1 MVDCPHNYY
10 KVLLDRY
17 SGVMSQVRVMNRNKV
32 GLIFLSIAAGIAIF
46 TALAHMSCIFLGESC
61 YRSQLAPEAIIQ
73 SAVNGS
79 LLAPLG
85 TTFVSSLF
93 LLCAIYALSAAN
105 IIIKLPL
112 LRTAIYSISTLC
124 ILRGLATI
132 PLWLAYPE
140 MFSSFPI
147 ISGAIWFISG
157 VLILL
162 GFRFRQAVAT

>member
-1 MVDCPHNYY
+1 
-10 KVLLDRY
+10 
-17 SGVMSQVRVMNRNKV
+17 MNRNKV

-85 TTFVSSLF
+85 TIFVSSLF

-124 ILRGLATI
+124 ILRGCRGRGNL
-132 PLWLAYPE
+132 
-140 MFSSFPI
+140 
-147 ISGAIWFISG
+147 G
-157 VLILL
+157 VLIRSMRTTTYFVK
-162 GFRFRQAVAT
+162 GIGRARHFGRGDGKSKTFW

>member
-1 MVDCPHNYY
+1 MN
-10 KVLLDRY
+10 KNKAGLL
-17 SGVMSQVRVMNRNKV
+17 
-32 GLIFLSIAAGIAIF
+32 FLNIAAGIAIF
-46 TALAHMSCIFLGESC
+46 TALAHMSCMFLGENC
-61 YRSQLAPEAIIQ
+61 YRSQLAPEVIIQ

-79 LLAPLG
+79 LLAPVA

-93 LLCAIYALSAAN
+93 LLCAVYALSAAN

-112 LRTAIYSISTLC
+112 LKTAIYSISTLC

-132 PLWLAYPE
+132 PLWLAYPD

-157 VLILL
+157 MLFLL
-162 GFRFRQAVAT
+162 GFRFRQAVVH